1 MATTPIPS
9 NRCEFTLAEIVEATG
24 GNAFTRDGW
33 TISFGD
39 GLSGEQPPTG
49 GAVQSGG
56 YRTGVGSAEIVRSV
70 SIDTRSL
77 QAGALFVAL
86 RGATSDG
93 HDHLQKAAA
102 QGAVAAVVEAGRR
115 SPAIDCIEL
124 DDTLAALGQIAR
136 HHLRRTRAARSLPLI
151 AIGGAVGK
159 TTTKEL
165 TAAVVRA
172 LFGSTLS
179 TPGNLNNLIGV
190 PMTILTL
197 APEHRAAVLECGT
210 NTRGEIPKLA
220 QIVEPDVAMV
230 LNVDLEHSEGLGT
243 LDDIADEEAALFS
256 TAQHYAVASADEPMV
271 LARIPKHLRRITF
284 GKSPDAHV
292 RLASRNVGAH
302 SRIRIEL
309 VSEMVATGV
318 SPVIETELALLG
330 EAAAL
335 NCTAAIAGVAA
346 MRTAPLDARELAAIA
361 GALASVQPVAGRLA
375 STSIGGIYVIDD
387 TYNSNPRSIRAAL
400 AAAREVADG
409 LGARL
414 LIAMGDM
421 LELGDASAA
430 AHCDAIRE
438 VTRARPAAFVI
449 VGPEMDS
456 ARRALSGELGAVD
469 ILTAP
474 DSVAA
479 ASVVAGLVRPG
490 DVLLVK
496 GSRGIAM
503 ERIVERLGSPA

>member
-1 MATTPIPS
+1 MATPIPI
-9 NRCEFTLAEIVEATG
+9 NQCEFTLGEVVEATG
-24 GNAFTRDGW
+24 GTLLRATS
-33 TISFGD
+33 TVAAGD
-39 GLSGEQPPTG
+39 RIRG
-49 GAVQSGG
+49 
-56 YRTGVGSAEIVRSV
+56 V

-77 QAGALFVAL
+77 VAGALFVAL
-86 RGATSDG
+86 RGAASDG
-93 HDHLQKAAA
+93 HDYLAQAAA
-102 QGAVAAVVEAGRR
+102 RGSVAAIVASGGRH
-115 SPAIDCIEL
+115 PALDCIEVG
-124 DDTLAALGQIAR
+124 DTLAAMGRLAHR
-136 HHLRRTRAARSLPLI
+136 HLVRTRATRALPLI

-190 PMTILTL
+190 PMTIFTLTG
-197 APEHRAAVLECGT
+197 EHRAAVLECGT

-243 LDDIADEEAALFS
+243 LDEIADEEAALFS
-256 TAQHYAVASADEPMV
+256 TARQYAVASADEPMV
-271 LARIPKHLRRITF
+271 LSRIPKHLRQILF

-292 RLASRNVGAH
+292 RLAGRSAGARSRV
-302 SRIRIEL
+302 RIEIARA
-309 VSEMVATGV
+309 MIAAGAD
-318 SPVIETELALLG
+318 PFIETEIALLG

-335 NCTAAIAGVAA
+335 NCAAAIAGVAA
-346 MRTAPLDARELAAIA
+346 MRTAPLESRELDAIVD
-361 GALASVQPVAGRLA
+361 ALASVQPVAGRLA
-375 STSIGGIYVIDD
+375 GSSINGIFVIDD

-414 LIAMGDM
+414 VIAMGDM
-421 LELGDASAA
+421 LELGAQSAG
-430 AHCDAIRE
+430 AHQDAIRD
-438 VTRARPAAFVI
+438 VISSRPAAFVA
-449 VGPEMDS
+449 VGPEMNS
-456 ARRALSGELGAVD
+456 ACAIVSPDADAGEVLA
-469 ILTAP
+469 AP

-479 ASVVAGLVRPG
+479 AKIIAELARPG

-503 ERIVERLGSPA
+503 ERVIERLG